1 MPRSLAIAMGGAYI
15 GRTRYV
21 AGITAA
27 FLSRAVKAAGRIR
40 PDPAYTI
47 TQELQLEGGPE
58 SSLWQRI
65 TRFFTG
71 RNNDS
76 VEQAIIEASEEG
88 ELLQEEGSMLL
99 SVLHLDD
106 LQVQGIMTPRTDI
119 ICASVDSSLADI
131 VELILS
137 SGHSRIPVFKD
148 TRDNIVGII
157 YAKDLLGYVMNN
169 DLHATPLAAMMRP
182 PFFVPETKNALA
194 LLHDFKSGKKHLAV
208 ILDEYGG
215 TAGIVSIEDVLE
227 QIVGDIEDEHDA
239 PREEDIRVME
249 NGDILLS
256 GRASLEDI
264 AEETGITIES
274 DDVDTIGGYLLH
286 VAGRVPQTGENFLA
300 AGTLFTV
307 TEADATQIRSIRA
320 RPTAPGDGENN
331 AAGQAQAVN

>member
-1 MPRSLAIAMGGAYI
+1 M
-15 GRTRYV
+15 
-21 AGITAA
+21 
-27 FLSRAVKAAGRIR
+27 
-40 PDPAYTI
+40 D
-47 TQELQLEGGPE
+47 GGPD

-65 TRFFTG
+65 ARFFNG
-71 RNNDS
+71 KNNDS

-106 LQVQGIMTPRTDI
+106 LQVQDIMTPRTDI
-119 ICASVDSSLADI
+119 VCAPVEGSVSDI
-131 VELILS
+131 VDLIVS
-137 SGHSRIPVFKD
+137 SGHSRIPVFRD
-148 TRDNIVGII
+148 NRDNIVGII
-157 YAKDLLGYVMNN
+157 YAKDLLRYAMNG
-169 DLHATPLAAMMRP
+169 DLRDAPLTEMMRV

-239 PREEDIRVME
+239 PREEDIRVLDDGE
-249 NGDILLS
+249 VLLS
-256 GRASLEDI
+256 GRAALEDL
-264 AEETGITIES
+264 AGETGIAIES

-286 VAGRVPQTGENFLA
+286 VAGRVPQTGEEFLVA
-300 AGTLFTV
+300 DTLFTV

-320 RPTAPGDGENN
+320 RPVRQKEGED
-331 AAGQAQAVN
+331 AGRAEAVGS